1 MKAEKQ
7 MKVYI
12 AGKITGLEKP
22 DFLKKFYDSS
32 KALRDQGHLTMS
44 PATLALNE
52 GFSHEDYLHVCYAM
66 IDVCDAVFLQKD
78 WRDSEGARRELY
90 YAKAVKKQIIFEEFE
105 EQEGRES

>member
-1 MKAEKQ
+1 MKAEKH

-52 GFSHEDYLHVCYAM
+52 GFSHADYLHVCFAM
-66 IDVCDAVFLQKD
+66 IDVCDAVFVQKD
-78 WRDSEGARRELY
+78 WRDSPGAIMEVGC
-90 YAKAVKKQIIFEEFE
+90 AKMEKKLIVYED
-105 EQEGRES
+105 ESTKI